1 MSANAQTLAR
11 PYARAAFE
19 LARADGVLADW
30 SQRLLF
36 SATVAAAEPVAAA
49 LVHPGF
55 SRGDQV
61 QLLLPEGDTP
71 DGVFGRFLAV
81 LAENRRLPLLP
92 QIAGQY
98 ELLRADA
105 EQLVRASVRSA
116 VALEPAQLET
126 LKAALRRRLGREVEL
141 RNEIDA
147 SVIGGAVIDAGDVVI
162 DGSVRG
168 RLAKLHG
175 ALTH

>member
-36 SATVAAAEPVAAA
+36 SATIAEDERVAAYLA
-49 LVHPGF
+49 HPGL
-55 SRGDQV
+55 SQAEQV

-71 DGVFGRFLAV
+71 DGVYGRFLAT
-81 LAENRRLPLLP
+81 LAENRRLPLLS
-92 QIAGQY
+92 QVAAQY

-105 EQLVRASVRSA
+105 ERVVKASVRSA
-116 VALEPAQLET
+116 VALEPSQMET

-141 RNEIDA
+141 RNEIDP

>member
-11 PYARAAFE
+11 PYARVAFE

-36 SATVAAAEPVAAA
+36 SAAVAASERVAAY

-55 SRGDQV
+55 GQADQV
-61 QLLLPEGDTP
+61 KLLLPEGDTP
-71 DGVFGRFLAV
+71 EGVYGRFLAA
-81 LAENRRLPLLP
+81 LAGNRRLPLLP
-92 QIAGQY
+92 QIAEQY
-98 ELLRADA
+98 ELLRAEA
-105 EQLVRASVRSA
+105 EHVVKASVRSA
-116 VALEPAQLET
+116 VALEAAQMET
-126 LKAALRRRLGREVEL
+126 LKAALRRRLGRDVEL
-141 RNEIDA
+141 RNEIDS

-168 RLAKLHG
+168 RLARLQG
-175 ALTH
+175 VLTH

>member
-19 LARADGVLADW
+19 LARTDGVLADW

-36 SATVAAAEPVAAA
+36 SASVAASGPVAAHLA
-49 LVHPGF
+49 HPGF
-55 SRGDQV
+55 SQADQV
-61 QLLLPEGDTP
+61 GLLLPEGDTP
-71 DGVFGRFLAV
+71 DGVFGRFLAT

-92 QIAGQY
+92 QIAEQY

-105 EQLVRASVRSA
+105 EKVVKASVRSA
-116 VALEPAQLET
+116 VALEPAQLDA

-147 SVIGGAVIDAGDVVI
+147 SVIGGAVIDAGDIVI